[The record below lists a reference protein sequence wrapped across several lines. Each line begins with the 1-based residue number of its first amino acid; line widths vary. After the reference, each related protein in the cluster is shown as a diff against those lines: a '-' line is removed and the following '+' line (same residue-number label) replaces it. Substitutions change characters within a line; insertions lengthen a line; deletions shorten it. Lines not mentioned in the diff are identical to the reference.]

1 MKTILI
7 ALIAACAAY
16 SADTEISLTDSTL
29 EIIYAPTKN
38 TVYLSVNPPK
48 DIIKLVYAVNDS
60 GKIYLKSKING
71 YEWNTTETRRRF
83 YGEAE

>member
-1 MKTILI
+1 MKTILL

-29 EIIYAPTKN
+29 EIIYTPAQSAT
-38 TVYLSVNPPK
+38 YLSANPPK

-60 GKIYLKSKING
+60 GKIYLRSKING
-71 YEWNTTETRRRF
+71 YEWSTTETRRRF
-83 YGEAE
+83 YGEAK